1 MEQSAMSLSSY
12 EPVSLAFSGRQ
23 VRDEDIEMQIQQLLT
38 SLPEYK
44 ATKEPAKIGDKVTA
58 IISLVEAGEPMK
70 GWDQLELPFRL
81 GDGFV
86 FDGLSEG
93 IVGMHPGEVKD
104 FEFEVPAI
112 GGSSDSE
119 EPETN
124 TVEAHVELLEV
135 NGAQKASM
143 TDEWV
148 AKNGGRANTVAEL
161 REQIAGQLQGQ
172 FDREFTEQAREYC
185 SAVLGSRL
193 VGKVPDEDVAR
204 SRKGVVSQ
212 FENMLVQRQLTEEQ
226 YLQQEGIDRE
236 GLEQRFDME
245 AQQTAAIGHALELMA
260 DYLEITVS
268 QDDLEDV
275 FQQAGSK
282 VSGKDALSSYLAG
295 GGDRADV
302 ERIARCKKAL
312 DAVVAQAEMQ
322 VARV

>member
-1 MEQSAMSLSSY
+1 MGKSGLSLSSY

-23 VRDEDIEMQIQQLLT
+23 VKDEDVEVRIEQLLA

-44 ATKEPAKIGDKVTA
+44 ATQEPAKIGDKVTA
-58 IISLVEAGEPMK
+58 VISLVEAGQPMK

-93 IVGMHPGEVKD
+93 IVGMRSGEVKD
-104 FEFEVPAI
+104 FDFEVPAL
-112 GGSSDSE
+112 GGNGDSE

-148 AKNGGRANTVAEL
+148 ARNGGKANTVTEL
-161 REQIAGQLQGQ
+161 REQIAGQLQDQ
-172 FDREFTEQAREYC
+172 FDRDFDGQAREYC
-185 SAVLGSRL
+185 CAVLGSRL
-193 VGKVPDEDVAR
+193 VGQVPDEDIER

-212 FENMLVQRQLTEEQ
+212 FEKMLVQRQLTEEQ
-226 YLQQEGIDRE
+226 YLEQEGIDHAQ
-236 GLEQRFDME
+236 LEQRFDVQ
-245 AQQTAAIGHALELMA
+245 AQQAASIGNALELFA
-260 DYLEITVS
+260 DHLKIEIA

-275 FQQAGSK
+275 FSEAGSK
-282 VSGKDALSSYLAG
+282 VSGKDALSCYLDS
-295 GGDRADV
+295 GGDQEAI
-302 ERIARCKKAL
+302 ERVARCTKAL
-312 DAVVAQAEMQ
+312 DMVVAEAKAAAMS
-322 VARV
+322 A